1 MLFVSSVW
9 FFYDLR
15 FDWLLWGTRKCHE
28 RGTCF
33 AKLRACVMTVHVA
46 WYSESWG
53 KGLGVH
59 IHALPAL
66 STLSQSSARQFRL
79 FKHVLKF
86 KGCSFNRLLE
96 CSHFVVVPGFVLVI
110 LGGKLRDNRL
120 RRYRPAI
127 FVLLFAGLRV
137 ALFVCV

>member
-1 MLFVSSVW
+1 MSREGNMLCQ
-9 FFYDLR
+9 
-15 FDWLLWGTRKCHE
+15 TACMCHD
-28 RGTCF
+28 RPCRLVFRVLG
-33 AKLRACVMTVHVA
+33 
-46 WYSESWG
+46 G

-110 LGGKLRDNRL
+110 LGGKSRDNRL